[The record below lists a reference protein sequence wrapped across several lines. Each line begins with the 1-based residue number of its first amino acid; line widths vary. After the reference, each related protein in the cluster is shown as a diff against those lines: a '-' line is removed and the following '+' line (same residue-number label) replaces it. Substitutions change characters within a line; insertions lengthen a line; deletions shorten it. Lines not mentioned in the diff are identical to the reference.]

1 MGQNA
6 GNILHGGATE
16 TLVDLIGSAVIF
28 TTGVTQSGVSFEINH
43 SYLDDTFLGVRLC
56 FCVEI
61 NFKETKIRSVSGWFN
76 FKDYIVWD
84 FDVAGRYR
92 DRVESSACG

>member
-1 MGQNA
+1 MPTLAYNIILLSKISNSKLTA

-28 TTGVTQSGVSFEINH
+28 TTGVTQSGVSFEINL
-43 SYLDDTFLGVRLC
+43 SYLVDVFLDVRLC

-61 NFKETKIRSVSGWFN
+61 NFKETKIRSVSG
-76 FKDYIVWD
+76 
-84 FDVAGRYR
+84 
-92 DRVESSACG
+92 